1 MKLMEVT
8 DSYWDLLPEEVQ
20 MYIVKLKLKQ
30 EYWDAL
36 RLKKWKQVCK
46 EIEQY
51 SELKA
56 RWGLGSILIYKCRYC
71 VPRNQCVV
79 KGFWGYYLDECNVKK
94 KRFLGRDLKEALERV
109 NHVKSFL

>member
-1 MKLMEVT
+1 MKDT
-8 DSYWDLLPEEVQ
+8 DSYWDMLPEEVQ

-36 RLKKWKQVCK
+36 KREQWKKVCE

-51 SELKA
+51 VELKA
-56 RWGLGSILIYKCRYC
+56 TWGLGSIRFYTCQYC
-71 VPRNQCVV
+71 VPRNQCVMR
-79 KGFWGYYLDECNVKK
+79 GWWAYYRDECNAKK
-94 KRFLGRDLKEALERV
+94 KRFLGRDFKEALGRV